1 MTVFGVRNFQNTS
14 AIRDIFFSKFSKF
27 YLHFKN
33 AEKKWEKF
41 FPFRDNCIW
50 IDCVK
55 LSLLRIEYLWPAV
68 IVLKTVVIFCLSL
81 RETFWNLIA
90 FTVINIYGKGGVIQS
105 SALFDPF
112 TMLLDE
118 GSYETRLF
126 THLSH
131 NVFGNP

>member
-14 AIRDIFFSKFSKF
+14 ATRDIFFQNFQNFIYISKMQK
-27 YLHFKN
+27 
-33 AEKKWEKF
+33 KKWEKF

-68 IVLKTVVIFCLSL
+68 IVLKTVAIFCLSL

-90 FTVINIYGKGGVIQS
+90 FTVINIYGKRGVIQS